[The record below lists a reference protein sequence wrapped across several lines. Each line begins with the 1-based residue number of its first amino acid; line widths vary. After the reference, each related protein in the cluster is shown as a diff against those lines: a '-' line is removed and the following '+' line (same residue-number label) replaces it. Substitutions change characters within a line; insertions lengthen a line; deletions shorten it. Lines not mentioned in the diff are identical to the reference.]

1 MLFKTL
7 NYIKYDYLRISTKII
22 IERIKD
28 IPCQKMTGFLS
39 IIAGFFL
46 FKYIRTPG
54 GKEVFDRV
62 KLSTESVG

>member
-39 IIAGFFL
+39 IIAGFFYL
-46 FKYIRTPG
+46 NIFYLDDINHI
-54 GKEVFDRV
+54 
-62 KLSTESVG
+62 